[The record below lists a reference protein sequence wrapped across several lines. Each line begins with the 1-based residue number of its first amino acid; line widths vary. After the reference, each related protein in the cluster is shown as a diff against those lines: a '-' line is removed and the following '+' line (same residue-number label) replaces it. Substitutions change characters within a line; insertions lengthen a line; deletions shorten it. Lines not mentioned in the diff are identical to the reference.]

1 MGMPV
6 LGHFAAGQRFDGG
19 VGPASVLREPATGAQ
34 YATAPV
40 GREAEVGRACVAAA
54 EAFGGWRDTTPA
66 LRQRALLR
74 LADLVEQHADRLAE
88 VEIRSTGKPT
98 SQVTEG
104 ELPSVVD
111 CLRFF
116 AGAARTVDAGA
127 AGEYVAG
134 HTSLLRREPVGVVAA
149 ITPWNYP
156 LLMAIW
162 KIAPALAAGNTVVLK
177 PAETAPAT
185 PLLLAEL
192 AAEVL
197 PAGVLNVV
205 CGDRETGRAL
215 VRHEIPA
222 LVALTGSVAAGRDVA
237 ATAALGLKRVHL
249 ELGGKAPVIVFDDAG
264 ESSWSAIVDAAYY
277 NAGQSCTAATRVI
290 TPRSGYERVVRRL
303 AEVAAETPVGPAGSY
318 GALNNPDQLARVA
331 GLVDGRCGHTD
342 LVTGGCRLDRD
353 GYYFAPTV
361 VAGVRATDE
370 LVTQEIFGPVITVEA
385 ADDEQDVLALANG
398 SRYGLAA
405 SVWTGDH
412 SRAVRMAREL
422 DYGTVWINCHSVLA
436 TEMPHGGVRDS
447 GYGSDL
453 SRHALADYL
462 RFKHVMTAMDH
473 R

>member
-1 MGMPV
+1 MGTPV
-6 LGHFAAGQRFDGG
+6 LGHFAAGQRYDGG
-19 VGPASVLREPATGAQ
+19 SGLASVLREPATGVE

-40 GREAEVGRACVAAA
+40 GRDAEVGRACTAAA
-54 EAFGGWRDTTPA
+54 EAFGGWRDSTPA
-66 LRQRALLR
+66 QRQRALLR
-74 LADLVEQHADRLAE
+74 LADLVEQHAERLAGA
-88 VEIRSTGKPT
+88 EIRNTGKPT

-104 ELPSVVD
+104 EIPSVVD

-116 AGAARTVDAGA
+116 AGAARTVDGSA
-127 AGEYVAG
+127 AGEYVVG
-134 HTSLLRREPVGVVAA
+134 HTSMLRREPVGVVAA

-177 PAETAPAT
+177 PAETTPVT

-222 LVALTGSVAAGRDVA
+222 LVALTGSVLAGRDVA
-237 ATAALGLKRVHL
+237 ASAAAGLKRVHL
-249 ELGGKAPVIVFDDAG
+249 ELGGKAPVVVFDDAG
-264 ESSWSAIVDAAYY
+264 DSSWAAIVDAAYY

-290 TPRSGYERVVRRL
+290 TPRSGHERVVQRL
-303 AEVAAETPVGPAGSY
+303 AEVAAGTAVGPTGSY

-331 GLVDGRCGHTD
+331 ELVDGRGSHTD
-342 LVTGGCRLDRD
+342 LVTGGCRLERD

-361 VAGVRATDE
+361 VAGVRPTDE
-370 LVTQEIFGPVITVEA
+370 LATREVFGPVITVEA
-385 ADDEQDVLALANG
+385 ADSEQDVLALANG

-405 SVWTGDH
+405 SVWTSDH
-412 SRAVRMAREL
+412 SRAVRMARQL

-462 RFKHVMTAMDH
+462 RFKHVMTALED